1 MKFLFL
7 ILIAIAIVAGGYIYL
22 KNSERPVEP
31 QPSEN
36 QVVELEPEPL
46 SIPEPEVVLPEPSS
60 EPILPKVDFALRAA
74 DAYTTLTDKQGRKIQ
89 AKVLSVTGD
98 QIKLR
103 RDDGLETSI
112 PLSMLSETDIA
123 YCEYLRDNAS
133 QVAEIPSAAKSTP
146 QGSLDPRVMEAQG
159 GIDWD
164 AIFGE

>member
-1 MKFLFL
+1 
-7 ILIAIAIVAGGYIYL
+7 
-22 KNSERPVEP
+22 
-31 QPSEN
+31 
-36 QVVELEPEPL
+36 
-46 SIPEPEVVLPEPSS
+46 
-60 EPILPKVDFALRAA
+60 VDFALRAA
-74 DAYTTLTDKQGRKIQ
+74 DAYTTLTDKQERKIQ

-112 PLSMLSETDIA
+112 PLSMLSEADIA

-146 QGSLDPRVMEAQG
+146 QGSLDPTVMEAQG